1 MLNIKIKSME
11 GSRVGHCLIFGGLTA
26 LGMPLLERLLNEGM
40 YVMAVRAPLSSD
52 NRPLEEDVEMHFGR
66 HALFRAVDE
75 WREELTKAENILF
88 LDTVPLFGDNEG
100 VQADVLA
107 HRLVQ
112 CIENS
117 PNLQRVIVASHIAIY
132 GHPKGTVRE
141 TCVVKPV
148 GAIGEHADRIE
159 RTVIE
164 KLLHDKDR
172 ARALSVTICRLPN
185 LYLEKRPTDW
195 EALHVE
201 DAALGLCAILQ
212 RVEKPGIEVI
222 QLTSGRTFQGPF
234 GHYTYSY
241 EKANQLIGFNP
252 VKTMENDEA

>member
-1 MLNIKIKSME
+1 ME
-11 GSRVGHCLIFGGLTA
+11 GSRVEHCLIFGGLTA
-26 LGMPLLERLLNEGM
+26 LGRPLLEQLLNEGM
-40 YVMAVRAPLSSD
+40 DVIAVRAPLSSD

-66 HALFRAVDE
+66 HAFFRAVDE
-75 WREELTKAENILF
+75 WREELTKVDTVLF
-88 LDTVPLFGDNEG
+88 LDTVPFFGEIEG
-100 VQADVLA
+100 IQADVLA
-107 HRLVQ
+107 RRLMQ
-112 CIENS
+112 CLENS

-132 GHPKGTVRE
+132 GHPTGTVRE

-148 GAIGEHADRIE
+148 GTIGEHADRIE

-185 LYLEKRPTDW
+185 LYKEKRPTDW

-201 DAALGLCAILQ
+201 DAARGLCAILQ
-212 RVEKPGIEVI
+212 CVEKPGIEVI
-222 QLTSGRTFQGPF
+222 QLTSGRTFEGPS

-241 EKANQLIGFNP
+241 EKAKQLIGFYP
-252 VKTMENDEA
+252 VETMENGEA